1 VAKSVLQDTAF
12 GKQQKL
18 KHKISQEI
26 TFFSRHQ
33 QMQKRKSN
41 ENQSSIPKS
50 EHLKRLNQ
58 EQKFFRLQHQ
68 QQQQQQQQHQQQ
80 QHLSLLTAAPPAGIV
95 WTSPSTVNAT
105 GAPTALIFSQQFQS
119 GNHVLAQAPAPCY
132 VTLPLPECS
141 NHELFPI
148 MMAREANPTNNV
160 QANKEVKN
168 IKRQNFIFNF
178 NSIGL
183 SNSTQTEYNLY
194 RTRFK
199 M

>member
-1 VAKSVLQDTAF
+1 
-12 GKQQKL
+12 
-18 KHKISQEI
+18 
-26 TFFSRHQ
+26 
-33 QMQKRKSN
+33 
-41 ENQSSIPKS
+41 
-50 EHLKRLNQ
+50 
-58 EQKFFRLQHQ
+58 
-68 QQQQQQQQHQQQ
+68 
-80 QHLSLLTAAPPAGIV
+80 
-95 WTSPSTVNAT
+95 VNAT